1 MTNDNT
7 THKIKMMTI
16 TACMAMAMVEL
27 KSTLAD
33 TLDDDYPDT
42 IDSVMSQY
50 EMSDEQADYCVKNYL
65 DA

>member
-1 MTNDNT
+1 
-7 THKIKMMTI
+7 MMTI